1 MTAVNRNTLESPL
14 QHRNGKVLTLTP
26 LPTPPADMDDET
38 HAQCEAQQAAVV
50 KNAKSKD
57 VPVPIL
63 RKCISLAFLS
73 LFLVLGL
80 YRPTREVA
88 SGNFA
93 TCVRAVLNNYVIPKD
108 HCAWQNVS
116 GNMLYIGDLPL
127 GKLDLSDGAHLT
139 VLAPDDVSR
148 MGLVTVADE
157 ARVTV
162 ADMEHIR
169 QGSSS
174 TYDVALLCFATMQD
188 RNLDGDEFVKD
199 VYRLLKPGGELR
211 FADAAPGSLWG
222 SLLNVQASWGQIVER
237 LELDWSVESHRSW
250 GVVFGTATKSQ
261 TIPKKGWFGLD
272 RMWPGA

>member
-1 MTAVNRNTLESPL
+1 MTAVNRTTLESPL

-26 LPTPPADMDDET
+26 LPTPPADVDDET

-50 KNAKSKD
+50 KSAQSKD
-57 VPVPIL
+57 MPVAVL
-63 RKCISLAFLS
+63 RKWISLALLS

-80 YRPTREVA
+80 YQPTHKVA

-93 TCVRAVLNNYVIPKD
+93 TVIRAVLNNHVISKD
-108 HCAWQNVS
+108 HCSWKNVS
-116 GNMLYIGDLPL
+116 GNMLYMGDLPL
-127 GKLDLSDGAHLT
+127 GNLNLSDGAHLT

-148 MGLVTVADE
+148 MSLVAVPDE

-162 ADMEHIR
+162 ADLKHIR
-169 QGSSS
+169 QGSSA
-174 TYDVALLCFATMQD
+174 TYDVALFCFAAMQD
-188 RNLDGDEFVKD
+188 FNRDGEEFVKD

-222 SLLNVQASWGQIVER
+222 SLLNAQAGWGRIVEG

-250 GVVFGTATKSQ
+250 GVEFGKATKAQ
-261 TIPKKGWFGLD
+261 TTPKKGWFGLD